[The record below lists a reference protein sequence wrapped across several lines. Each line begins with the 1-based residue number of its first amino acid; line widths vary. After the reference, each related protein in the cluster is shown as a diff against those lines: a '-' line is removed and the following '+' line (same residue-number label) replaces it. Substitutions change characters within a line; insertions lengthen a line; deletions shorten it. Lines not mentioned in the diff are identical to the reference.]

1 MKKYNK
7 GDLVKVKKI
16 GPNHKH
22 FDKLYAYEINENI
35 DFNKIYT
42 IESVNEKLG
51 FVNLLGFDE
60 CGIEFEDIIPIP
72 LEEILDRLEPIKIKQ
87 EEKTVVDTGWKKGDT
102 YSFYVVDVELFN
114 VLSLI
119 KRLENTNKKYEVQ
132 ISLVDR
138 NDRLYVSVQEYEYVV
153 NDFTSNLN
161 QGFGVQTEDKGAK
174 GFCVPVEDRGV

>member
-1 MKKYNK
+1 MVKYNK

-16 GPNHKH
+16 GQNHKY
-22 FDKLYAYEINENI
+22 FNRLYAYEINENI
-35 DFNKIYT
+35 DFNKIYA

-60 CGIEFEDIIPIP
+60 CGIEFEDIIPVS

-138 NDRLYVSVQEYEYVV
+138 SDEVYVVVQKHEYVV

-161 QGFGVQTEDKGAK
+161 QGFCVPTEDKGAK
-174 GFCVPVEDRGV
+174 GFCVPVEDRSV

>member
-16 GPNHKH
+16 GQNHKY
-22 FDKLYAYEINENI
+22 FNRLYAYEINEKI

-42 IESVNEKLG
+42 VESVNEKLG
-51 FVNLLGFDE
+51 FVNLLGVDE
-60 CGIEFEDIIPIP
+60 CGIEFEDIIPVS

-138 NDRLYVSVQEYEYVV
+138 IDEVYVSVQKYEYVV
-153 NDFTSNLN
+153 NDFTSNLH
-161 QGFGVQTEDKGAK
+161 QGFCVQTEDKGAK
-174 GFCVPVEDRGV
+174 GFSVPVEDRGV